1 MRSPIVLVLF
11 PIIKP
16 VLFFSTEDDGPISQV
31 GLGIGKDEQ
40 SPGDPFCLMT
50 FVGGIVWSHKKTTTI
65 VVARILEMITHL
77 ENYDGIPEKSNLT
90 TTSRY

>member
-1 MRSPIVLVLF
+1 MVP
-11 PIIKP
+11 
-16 VLFFSTEDDGPISQV
+16 Q
-31 GLGIGKDEQ
+31 
-40 SPGDPFCLMT
+40 
-50 FVGGIVWSHKKTTTI
+50 KKTTI